1 MKRDTKKIY
10 LRTFGCQMNFLDSEV
25 VVGILARE
33 GFELV
38 DSPGKADV
46 ILFNGCSVRQH
57 AEERVWGGLGAL
69 KKNKGQGRSSR
80 GQARESINIFNFFSI
95 QSVAKLAQYRQPLL
109 LTHCSKI
116 SCKAFLFML

>member
-1 MKRDTKKIY
+1 MGRKVYI
-10 LRTFGCQMNFLDSEV
+10 RTFGCQMNFLDSEV

-38 DSPGKADV
+38 DSPREADV

-69 KKNKGQGRSSR
+69 KKIKAKAVPQGDRLER
-80 GQARESINIFNFFSI
+80 A
-95 QSVAKLAQYRQPLL
+95 
-109 LTHCSKI
+109 
-116 SCKAFLFML
+116 

>member
-1 MKRDTKKIY
+1 MWAVHYLLQCRQLNLKRSKKERFRQ
-10 LRTFGCQMNFLDSEV
+10 LVKSKPRVSRKCGCQMNFLDSEV
-25 VVGILARE
+25 AVGILARE

-69 KKNKGQGRSSR
+69 KKIKAKAVPQGDRLER
-80 GQARESINIFNFFSI
+80 A
-95 QSVAKLAQYRQPLL
+95 
-109 LTHCSKI
+109 
-116 SCKAFLFML
+116 